1 MVENKDKKYNSDKQW
16 ELVNFCEFDKYAT
29 KSYCAIHNVDE
40 SKNLGDITKVDETE
54 LDNFNMICGGSPC
67 FVEGTLVLTE
77 LGYKPIEE
85 IKIGDVVLTHNNKWK
100 KVIHTMTN
108 EANELYRIKCMPS
121 EDIHCTANHPFYVRK
136 RNNLQDSKTG
146 KRWREFDKPLWIE
159 AKNLTREYYVGTAI
173 NNKSEIPHWEG
184 IIKAVN
190 ATDKTYI
197 ENTLSDKFQT
207 KEFWYVIGR
216 FIGDGWIR
224 SSGGIIICANDS
236 ELHQITPYLEKLN
249 WNYCISK
256 ERTVNKIHITF
267 KEIGEYCLR
276 FGKGAANK
284 HLTDDILNLPVDLL
298 KSFIEGFV
306 SADGTQDSS
315 GLYRITSVSR
325 SMIYELGQC
334 IAKVYH
340 RPFSIYF
347 TQRTR
352 TTVIEGRTVNQKDTY
367 SIHYKL
373 TTNTQDKAFYEDGYV
388 WSPIN
393 EILQEE
399 YKGLVYNL
407 EVEDDNSYVVQ
418 NVVVHNCQD
427 FSVAGKQKG
436 SVWTCKECGH
446 EYNPLTVHWN
456 ERDKCPNCGSK
467 NIEKTRSSLLVEYL
481 RVVRSNRPN
490 FGIYEN
496 VKNIVGK
503 QFKDTTFKLFTDEL
517 EEYGY
522 NVYWKVL
529 NAKNYGIPQNRER
542 VYLLFIKKDLDN
554 GKFEFPEPFDNG
566 LRLKDLL
573 EDEVD
578 EKFYISD
585 EKVERFITNL
595 NDKNSLLYDPCQVK
609 REGKS
614 REYSEYAPTLTS
626 RDYKD
631 PRLVNENVV
640 RQVGNISD
648 CNGAWDNPQVGRVYD
663 VSGCSPTLNTC
674 SGGGHEPKVIQVGKL
689 NSSQDGV
696 VIDENGIAPMH
707 TAGHG
712 NTPKVL
718 KIGNIN
724 PSGNGMNGSVYSEN
738 GLSPTLTTN
747 KGEGNK
753 VAIKQATKQGYI
765 ECEVGGVADLSY
777 PDSKTRRERVQDNGN
792 TCPTITATETGI
804 CKIEPKERFFKQAL
818 ETLNENDC
826 KPGDTINAFNKH
838 VDKRGYS
845 PTLTTRPEGF
855 KTAILPVTDDIRI
868 RKLTPKECFRL
879 MGFSDENFDAA
890 QKAGV
895 SNSQLY
901 KQAGNSIVVDVLYY
915 IYVELYKA
923 MPYLF
928 DNLKLSSFFSGIGA
942 FEIALDRL
950 YKDINSGNFI
960 NPQTE

>member
-29 KSYCAIHNVDE
+29 KSYCAIHDVYE

-54 LDNFNMICGGSPC
+54 LDDFNMICGGSPC

-446 EYNPLTVHWN
+446 EYNPLIVHWN
-456 ERDKCPNCGSK
+456 ERDKCPNCGSE
-467 NIEKTRSSLLVEYL
+467 NIDKTRSSLLVEYL
-481 RVVRSNRPN
+481 RVVRANKPN

-554 GKFEFPEPFDNG
+554 GKFKFPEPFDNG

-578 EKFYISD
+578 DKFYISD

-674 SGGGHEPKVIQVGKL
+674 SGGGHEPKVITG
-689 NSSQDGV
+689 
-696 VIDENGIAPMH
+696 IDESYNNPKFIETANCITSREDRGISNRKSEG
-707 TAGHG
+707 TA
-712 NTPKVL
+712 VL

-724 PSGNGMNGSVYSEN
+724 PSGNGMNGSVYSEE

-777 PDSKTRRERVQDNGN
+777 PDSKTRRGRVQDNGN
-792 TCPTITATETGI
+792 TCPTVTATETGI
-804 CKIEPKERFFKQAL
+804 CKIE
-818 ETLNENDC
+818 
-826 KPGDTINAFNKH
+826 
-838 VDKRGYS
+838 S
-845 PTLTTRPEGF
+845 P
-855 KTAILPVTDDIRI
+855 IRI
-868 RKLTPKECFRL
+868 RKLTPRETFRL

-901 KQAGNSIVVDVLYY
+901 KQAGNSIVIDVLYY
-915 IYVELYKA
+915 IYVELYKV

-928 DNLKLSSFFSGIGA
+928 DDLKLSSFFSGIGA

-950 YKDINSGNFI
+950 YKGINSGNFI

>member
-1 MVENKDKKYNSDKQW
+1 MVENKDKKYNSDKHW

-29 KSYCAIHNVDE
+29 KSYCAIHDVDE

-54 LDNFNMICGGSPC
+54 LDDFNMICGGSP
-67 FVEGTLVLTE
+67 
-77 LGYKPIEE
+77 
-85 IKIGDVVLTHNNKWK
+85 
-100 KVIHTMTN
+100 
-108 EANELYRIKCMPS
+108 
-121 EDIHCTANHPFYVRK
+121 
-136 RNNLQDSKTG
+136 
-146 KRWREFDKPLWIE
+146 
-159 AKNLTREYYVGTAI
+159 
-173 NNKSEIPHWEG
+173 
-184 IIKAVN
+184 
-190 ATDKTYI
+190 
-197 ENTLSDKFQT
+197 
-207 KEFWYVIGR
+207 
-216 FIGDGWIR
+216 
-224 SSGGIIICANDS
+224 
-236 ELHQITPYLEKLN
+236 
-249 WNYCISK
+249 
-256 ERTVNKIHITF
+256 
-267 KEIGEYCLR
+267 
-276 FGKGAANK
+276 
-284 HLTDDILNLPVDLL
+284 
-298 KSFIEGFV
+298 
-306 SADGTQDSS
+306 
-315 GLYRITSVSR
+315 
-325 SMIYELGQC
+325 
-334 IAKVYH
+334 
-340 RPFSIYF
+340 
-347 TQRTR
+347 
-352 TTVIEGRTVNQKDTY
+352 
-367 SIHYKL
+367 
-373 TTNTQDKAFYEDGYV
+373 
-388 WSPIN
+388 
-393 EILQEE
+393 
-399 YKGLVYNL
+399 
-407 EVEDDNSYVVQ
+407 
-418 NVVVHNCQD
+418 CQD

-436 SVWTCKECGH
+436 SVWTCKDCGH
-446 EYNPLTVHWN
+446 EYNPLTVHWSK
-456 ERDKCPNCGSK
+456 RDCCPNCKSE

-481 RVVRSNRPN
+481 RVVRANKPN

-554 GKFEFPEPFDNG
+554 GKFKFPEPFDNG

-578 EKFYISD
+578 DKFYISD

-674 SGGGHEPKVIQVGKL
+674 SGGGHEPKVITG
-689 NSSQDGV
+689 
-696 VIDENGIAPMH
+696 IDKSYNNPKFIETANCITSREDRGISNRKSEG
-707 TAGHG
+707 T
-712 NTPKVL
+712 TVL

-724 PSGNGMNGSVYSEN
+724 PSGNGMNGSVYSEE

-777 PDSKTRRERVQDNGN
+777 PDSKTRRGRVQDNGN
-792 TCPTITATETGI
+792 TCPTVTATETGI
-804 CKIEPKERFFKQAL
+804 CKIE
-818 ETLNENDC
+818 
-826 KPGDTINAFNKH
+826 
-838 VDKRGYS
+838 S
-845 PTLTTRPEGF
+845 P
-855 KTAILPVTDDIRI
+855 IRI
-868 RKLTPKECFRL
+868 RKLTPRETFRL

-901 KQAGNSIVVDVLYY
+901 KQAGNSIVIDVLYY
-915 IYVELYKA
+915 IYVELYKV

-928 DNLKLSSFFSGIGA
+928 DDLKLSSFFSGIGA

-950 YKDINSGNFI
+950 YKGINSGNFI